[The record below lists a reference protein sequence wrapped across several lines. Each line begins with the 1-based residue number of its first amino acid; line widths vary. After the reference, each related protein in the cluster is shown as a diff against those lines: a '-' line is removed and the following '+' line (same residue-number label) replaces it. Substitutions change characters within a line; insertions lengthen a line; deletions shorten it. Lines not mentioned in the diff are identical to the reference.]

1 VTGYDEVLGFW
12 FEEISEA
19 SWWKKDPAFD
29 QLIRDR
35 FGALHASASRAEL
48 FAWRVAPRGRL
59 AEVII
64 LDQFSRN
71 LYRDD
76 ARAFALDSMALA
88 LAQEAVGCGA
98 DQPLSAA
105 EKSFLYLPYMH
116 SESVSI
122 HQQAV
127 VLFQQPG
134 LEKNLDFELRHKA
147 IIDQYGRYPHRNH
160 TLGRVSTEQEQS
172 FLQQPGSSF

>member
-1 VTGYDEVLGFW
+1 MTGYDEVLGFW

-88 LAQEAVGCGA
+88 LAQEAITPWAGFPPSRSRVFYSSRALRFSFFLLRSLTTVVGVA
-98 DQPLSAA
+98 LMYVLNFP
-105 EKSFLYLPYMH
+105 
-116 SESVSI
+116 I
-122 HQQAV
+122 V
-127 VLFQQPG
+127 VFG
-134 LEKNLDFELRHKA
+134 TGGF
-147 IIDQYGRYPHRNH
+147 
-160 TLGRVSTEQEQS
+160 
-172 FLQQPGSSF
+172 